1 MKSIQSKNI
10 IKKLQVEVNT
20 NSVTKAMQI
29 KDTIDLFIKE
39 EIYPEI
45 EAILNKYSQQTNNHF
60 IQIDA
65 IEIDLNGNNYN
76 DYKSIIKNKLDKSIA
91 SQISATKNTLKQSIS
106 KEDKTIQAFLFF
118 IENGQLPWWYR
129 SQAFFNIET
138 INSIKNKRKHYQ
150 NLVELL
156 RKKAVQKRVI
166 YQFNFDEI
174 EALFLV
180 AFSINLNTDYA
191 LYKTIKN
198 RILTQQKFNFW
209 PILFTAAFNKNN
221 PDTTINI
228 FDKIAHILTLENN
241 KNTNS
246 FSIEKSSISAF
257 VSLINYIVILL
268 QLPIG
273 IIKKGQGK
281 IALIINKNADINTT
295 LKQNFNFGKANISE
309 PYITC
314 YYNTRNTLS
323 KNEKEK
329 NTFQPDTESRS
340 IKTEISRQ
348 KNALPNSNFHP
359 QKEETQKK
367 NASLNAYYNANTNSF
382 NEKNEPLD
390 ILIQK
395 AGLVILHPFLP
406 QLFTTLGFYNKGE
419 KQIHPDKIHAATQ
432 VLHFLATKNESPHEY
447 ELTFE
452 KFLCGIPINTPI
464 KRLRK
469 IPIEQ
474 KEECNSLLHS
484 VINHWSALKTN
495 NTDTLRSGFLI
506 REGKLTKG
514 IDSNK
519 VYVQRQAHDI
529 LLERLPWGLSII
541 NLPWM
546 PVLTFIEW

>member
-45 EAILNKYSQQTNNHF
+45 ETILNKYSQQTNSHF
-60 IQIDA
+60 IQIDT
-65 IEIDLNGNNYN
+65 IEIDLNGSNYN
-76 DYKSIIKNKLDKSIA
+76 DYKSIIKNKLDKCIA
-91 SQISATKNTLKQSIS
+91 SQVLATKITLESNVS

-118 IENGQLPWWYR
+118 IENGQLPWWYH
-129 SQAFFNIET
+129 SKDFFNIET
-138 INSIKNKRKHYQ
+138 ITSIKNKREYHRK
-150 NLVELL
+150 LVAVL
-156 RKKAVQKRVI
+156 REKTVQKRVI

-174 EALFLV
+174 EALFIV
-180 AFSINLNTDYA
+180 AFSINFNSDYA
-191 LYKTIKN
+191 LDKTIKN
-198 RILTQQKFNFW
+198 QILTPQKFNFW
-209 PILFTAAFNKNN
+209 SILFTAVFNKNN
-221 PDTTINI
+221 PDTTANI
-228 FDKIAHILTLENN
+228 FDEIALILTLENN

-246 FSIEKSSISAF
+246 FSIEKSKISAF
-257 VSLINYIVILL
+257 VTLINYIVILL

-273 IIKKGQGK
+273 IIKNGQRK
-281 IALIINKNADINTT
+281 ITLIINKNVDINTT
-295 LKQNFNFGKANISE
+295 LKSNFNFRNANISE
-309 PYITC
+309 PYIIC
-314 YYNTRNTLS
+314 SYNTRNTLS
-323 KNEKEK
+323 KSEKAK
-329 NTFQPDTESRS
+329 NTFQTDTE
-340 IKTEISRQ
+340 TPT
-348 KNALPNSNFHP
+348 L
-359 QKEETQKK
+359 KEENYKK
-367 NASLNAYYNANTNSF
+367 KSSVNEYSKANTDSF

-406 QLFTTLGFYNKGE
+406 QLFTTLGFFNKE
-419 KQIHPDKIHAATQ
+419 KKQIHPDKIHDATQ
-432 VLHFLATKNESPHEY
+432 VLHFLATKNESPYGY

-464 KRLRK
+464 KRLQE
-469 IPIEQ
+469 ISIEQ

-529 LLERLPWGLSII
+529 LLERLPWGLSVI
-541 NLPWM
+541 NLPWI
-546 PVLTFIEW
+546 PTITFIEW